1 MLRVHVPCL
10 NMSRISESPGSSSIL
25 FTCVIQKLVIL
36 YKMPTFGLLWAA
48 DQNSFMERA
57 GKQLQMVLE
66 LTVVLW
72 LISVTS
78 SSLHSFQITTDGE
91 VGSPWK
97 TMTGRW
103 KAVPSADVHD
113 FGGTVSGRVPAR
125 HLIAAHFSILVHVCL
140 QSSDIKIKNK
150 KPATLFKRLSRW
162 GFFPG
167 LSL

>member
-1 MLRVHVPCL
+1 M
-10 NMSRISESPGSSSIL
+10 
-25 FTCVIQKLVIL
+25 IQKFVIL
-36 YKMPTFGLLWAA
+36 YKMPTFGLLWVA

-72 LISVTS
+72 LTSVTS

-97 TMTGRW
+97 TMTGGW
-103 KAVPSADVHD
+103 KAVPLADVHD
-113 FGGTVSGRVPAR
+113 FGGTDGVSGQVPAQ

-150 KPATLFKRLSRW
+150 KTAKLFKRLSRW